1 MAPPPVPALTNAST
15 STGVRTSSRSH
26 GAVKYVDTSD
36 DDINMEDRDD
46 ERTPRRTQSVSK
58 KRGVVSPG
66 LQGPP
71 AQRAWVDDLVYLTYF
86 ITVSK
91 PSLQSHVERL
101 WAMSK

>member
-1 MAPPPVPALTNAST
+1 M
-15 STGVRTSSRSH
+15 VR
-26 GAVKYVDTSD
+26 YVDTSD
-36 DDINMEDRDD
+36 DDIKMEDQDN
-46 ERTPRRTQSVSK
+46 ECTPCWTQLVSK

-71 AQRAWVDDLVYLTYF
+71 AQRAQVDDSVYLTYF

-91 PSLQSHVERL
+91 PSLQSHVECL